1 MAISKELLRE
11 CIIDQRE
18 MVANARIVSRPYRF
32 EDNGCYVLVGIR
44 HAGKSYLLYQR
55 IQELLQNGHSWED
68 ILFLNFDDERIA
80 EFNTEDFNTLMELHY
95 TYSQKKPVLFL
106 DEIQRIP
113 HWEMFAR
120 RLANEKHIVY
130 ITGSNAKMLSQE
142 IATTL
147 GGRYLIRH
155 IYPYSF
161 SEFLQSKSIPI
172 RYDGQYSTRQRGEIK
187 RLFNEYFYYGGLPEI
202 SEFTDKRQVLS
213 SLYQKIYLGD
223 ICARHNIA
231 DTRALSILI
240 KKIAESIKQ
249 PISYRRLHHILESTG
264 SKISL
269 PKVVDY
275 IEHTEESW
283 LVLSV
288 QNEIARLAD
297 KESTKKYYFADNGL
311 LNLFLLKGETSPLE
325 NIVAIELMRRYGY
338 DRVSYYN
345 AGSEIDFVVED
356 AHIALQVSYDLQNEE
371 TLTRELTPLRKFKV
385 SHPDWQCIIITFD
398 TTATLD
404 TDKEPIIALP
414 VWQWLLS

>member
-1 MAISKELLRE
+1 MAISKDQLRE

-18 MVANARIVSRPYRF
+18 MVENAQIVCRPYHF
-32 EDNGCYVLVGIR
+32 EDNGCYVFVGIR

-55 IQELLQNGHSWED
+55 IQELLHKGHSWED

-80 EFNTEDFNTLMELHY
+80 EFDTEDFNTLLEIHY
-95 TYSQKKPVLFL
+95 TYSQKKPILFL
-106 DEIQRIP
+106 DEIQRVP

-130 ITGSNAKMLSQE
+130 ITGSNAKMLSEE

-147 GGRYLIRH
+147 GGRYLIEH

-161 SEFLQSKSIPI
+161 SEFLRSRAIAI
-172 RYDGQYSTRQRGEIK
+172 RPDGTYSTRQRGEIK
-187 RLFNEYFYYGGLPEI
+187 RSFNDYFYYGGLPEI
-202 SEFTDKRQVLS
+202 ADYKEKRQVLS

-223 ICARHNIA
+223 ICARHKIA

-275 IEHTEESW
+275 VQHAEESW
-283 LVLSV
+283 LILPI
-288 QNEIARLAD
+288 QNEVARLAD
-297 KESTKKYYFADNGL
+297 KESTKKYYFVDNGL
-311 LNLFLLKGETSPLE
+311 LNLFLLNGETSLLE
-325 NIVAIELMRRYGY
+325 NMVAVELMRRYGY
-338 DRVSYYN
+338 GRVSYYN

-356 AHIALQVSYDLQNEE
+356 ACIAIQVSYDMQNEE
-371 TLTRELTPLRKFKV
+371 TITRELTPLRKFKT
-385 SHPDWQCIIITFD
+385 SHPNWQCIIVTFD
-398 TTATLD
+398 TSAAFE
-404 TDKEPIIALP
+404 TDNGQIPAIPI
-414 VWQWLLS
+414 WQWLLA